1 MRKLLIVLAILTFA
15 TAAFAGNYPIVTI
28 QFTGTGSNAYN
39 GVATYPYNGSVNGV
53 PNDFMCIGYNEHIEA
68 VETWQAYAET
78 IPQFGLKSF
87 QSLYKAQE
95 VAFLYL
101 EAEKDGGT
109 NSAVNAEAW
118 WIMEGVPSP
127 EPDAAALNGFH
138 FAIGNTYPGITVYV
152 PINGTESNLAE
163 GIPQTFLAST
173 PEPSTLLTLGSG
185 LIGLAGLARKRLFS

>member
-1 MRKLLIVLAILTFA
+1 MRKLLSVLAILTFA
-15 TAAFAGNYPIVTI
+15 TAAFAGNYPIVNI

-39 GVATYPYNGSVNGV
+39 GVPTYPYNGSVNGV
-53 PNDFMCIGYNEHIEA
+53 PNDFMCISYSEHIEA

-78 IPQFGLKSF
+78 VPQFGLKSF

-101 EAEKDGGT
+101 EAEKDGGA
-109 NSAVNAEAW
+109 NSGVNAEAW

-127 EPDAAALNGFH
+127 EPDAAVLNGFH
-138 FAIGNTYPGITVYV
+138 FAIGNTYSGITFYV
-152 PINGTESNLAE
+152 PIDGTESNPSL
-163 GIPQTFLAST
+163 GIPQTLIAST

-185 LIGLAGLARKRLFS
+185 LIGLAGFARKRFRS